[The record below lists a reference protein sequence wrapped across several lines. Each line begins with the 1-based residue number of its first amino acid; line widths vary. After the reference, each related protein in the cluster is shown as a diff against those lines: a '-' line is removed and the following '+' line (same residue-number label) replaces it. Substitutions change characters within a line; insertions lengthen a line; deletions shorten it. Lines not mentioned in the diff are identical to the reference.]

1 MKTFSIT
8 VTAVILIIMTSSF
21 TSKPPKKIVFFG
33 DSITEMGTQ
42 EGGYIDLIRQKLIE
56 NNQTDQYELIGAGI
70 GGNKIYDLYFR
81 LEKDVLDVHP
91 DVVFIFVGVND
102 VWHKDDYGTGTD
114 PDRFDRFY
122 TAIIEKIKAQGA
134 EVICVTPAVIGE
146 KTDFSNPQDG
156 DLNEYSKMVRNI
168 AVKTGSKL
176 VDLRQ
181 VFLEYN
187 LANNPENLDR
197 GILTTDR
204 VHLNQIGNELVANL
218 FLTQII
224 E

>member
-8 VTAVILIIMTSSF
+8 IAAVILFIMTSSF

-33 DSITEMGTQ
+33 DSITEMGVQ
-42 EGGYIDLIRQKLIE
+42 EGGYIDLIQKKLTE
-56 NNQTDQYELIGAGI
+56 NNQADSYELIGAGV
-70 GGNKIYDLYFR
+70 GGNKVYDLYFR
-81 LEKDVLDVHP
+81 LEKDVLELEP

-122 TAIIEKIKAQGA
+122 TAIIEKIKEQGA

-146 KTDFSNPQDG
+146 KTDFSNQQDG
-156 DLNEYSKMVRNI
+156 DLNEYAKMVRKI
-168 AVKTGSKL
+168 AEKTDSKL

-181 VFLEYN
+181 AFLEYN
-187 LANNPENLDR
+187 LTNNPENADR
-197 GILTTDR
+197 GILTVDR
-204 VHLNQIGNELVANL
+204 VHLNEAGNELVANL
-218 FLTQII
+218 FLSQII
-224 E
+224 N

>member
-1 MKTFSIT
+1 
-8 VTAVILIIMTSSF
+8 MTSSF

-33 DSITEMGTQ
+33 DSITEMGVQ

-56 NNQTDQYELIGAGI
+56 NNQADSYELIGAGV
-70 GGNKIYDLYFR
+70 GGNKVYDLYFR
-81 LEKDVLDVHP
+81 LEKDVLELEP

-122 TAIIEKIKAQGA
+122 TAIIEKIKEQGA

-146 KTDFSNPQDG
+146 KTDFSNQQDG
-156 DLNEYSKMVRNI
+156 DLNEYAKMVRKI
-168 AVKTGSKL
+168 AEKTDSKL

-187 LANNPENLDR
+187 LAKNPENADL
-197 GILTTDR
+197 GILTVDR
-204 VHLNQIGNELVANL
+204 VHLNEAGNELVANL
-218 FLTQII
+218 FLSQII
-224 E
+224 N

>member
-1 MKTFSIT
+1 MKTFSIAI
-8 VTAVILIIMTSSF
+8 TAVFLIIMTSSF

-33 DSITEMGTQ
+33 DSITEMGIQ
-42 EGGYIDLIRQKLIE
+42 EGGYIDLIRKKLIE
-56 NNQTDQYELIGAGI
+56 NNQADQYELIGAGI

-81 LEKDVLDVHP
+81 LEKDVLDVRP

-156 DLNEYSKMVRNI
+156 DLNEYAKMVRNI
-168 AVKTGSKL
+168 AVKTDSKL

-197 GILTTDR
+197 GILTVDR

-218 FLTQII
+218 FISQII